1 MFLERGSKTEFT
13 ARERIKGVL
22 QVTLVE
28 SITPKNEQ
36 NLQSSLFLPSE
47 SWLLNL
53 HQNTTSSC
61 KKGWKIKG
69 FLFLFFF
76 FFKAEHI
83 AIPYS
88 VGKKRGG

>member
-76 FFKAEHI
+76 FF
-83 AIPYS
+83 
-88 VGKKRGG
+88 